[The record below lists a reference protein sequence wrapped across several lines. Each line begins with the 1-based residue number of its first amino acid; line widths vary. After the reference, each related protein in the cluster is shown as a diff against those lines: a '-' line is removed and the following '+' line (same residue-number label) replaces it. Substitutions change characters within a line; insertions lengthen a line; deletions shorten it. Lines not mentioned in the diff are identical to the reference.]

1 VTQEDLLAGDG
12 QGVFHA
18 HEEVASV
25 TESKPQPKAILMDAN
40 QMKRALS
47 RIAHEI
53 IERNKGTEHVA
64 LVGIRRRGIPLAQ
77 RLAAR
82 LKEFE
87 GRDVPVGT
95 LDITLYRDDLTEL
108 ASLPVVHKSEVN
120 FKLPG
125 RVVVLVDD
133 VIYTGRTARAALDA
147 LLDIGRPSAIQL
159 AVLVDRGH
167 RELPIRPDY
176 VGKNVPTSRRERVEV
191 NVVEVDGDD
200 YVALFD
206 NE

>member
-1 VTQEDLLAGDG
+1 MT
-12 QGVFHA
+12 
-18 HEEVASV
+18 
-25 TESKPQPKAILMDAN
+25 KPEPKAILMDAN
-40 QMKRALS
+40 QMRRALS

-77 RLAAR
+77 RLAER

-87 GRDVPVGT
+87 GRDVPVGS

-108 ASLPVVHKSEVN
+108 GTLPVVHKSEVN
-120 FKLPG
+120 FTLPG

-133 VIYTGRTARAALDA
+133 VIYTGRTVRAALDA

-191 NVVEVDGDD
+191 NVVEIDGED

-206 NE
+206 NEG